1 VVAQALPHF
10 GVSVSYQDAC
20 ILLGIDVPVTE
31 FEWAKRIT
39 PKEDGWLTVE
49 TMQVLLAH
57 NKAAPVFSGSI
68 HIR

>member
-1 VVAQALPHF
+1 MNIV
-10 GVSVSYQDAC
+10 
-20 ILLGIDVPVTE
+20 GIDVPVTE

-57 NKAAPVFSGSI
+57 NKGAPVFSGSI
-68 HIR
+68 HIP